1 MATVE
6 FTLVKITRSVKLFG
20 DPDES
25 RRLTPTPFF
34 VSAGDDAILVGD
46 PKTQQN
52 PQGISG
58 QYQQITPARAGAE
71 GAGQIYWII
80 VDALSTG
87 TPSSSADSA
96 SMWPLLLLAGGL
108 ALLYFWEDA

>member
-1 MATVE
+1 MAVT
-6 FTLVKITRSVKLFG
+6 FTLAKITRSAPLYG
-20 DPDES
+20 PPDES
-25 RRLTPTPFF
+25 RRLTGTDFF
-34 VSAGDDAILVGD
+34 VQVGDDAILVSD
-46 PKTQQN
+46 PSTQQS

-71 GAGQIYWII
+71 GAGAIYWIE
-80 VDALSTG
+80 VSALSTG
-87 TPSSSADSA
+87 TPTSSAESS